1 MDYKNLNLLGIIAI
15 VGAILLIVGVFV
27 GWLSYTVGFHQCS
40 FSGWDIWSNK
50 NSIGDRISYG
60 YTPLLALI
68 CGIISLILMILP
80 TIMNVD
86 KFKTINDILGIVALV
101 LAIVVVIVGILW
113 YTQTVNS
120 SPSGLLPPTT
130 YKLTAV
136 YSIGAGFW
144 ITLFGAIITAVGGLM
159 PIVKNKLIP

>member
-27 GWLSYTVGFHQCS
+27 GWLSYTFGTQYS

-50 NSIGDRISYG
+50 NGISDRISYG

-68 CGIISLILMILP
+68 CGIISIILMILP

-86 KFKTINDILGIVALV
+86 KFKTINDILGIVALI

-120 SPSGLLPPTT
+120 SPSGWLPHTT

>member
-27 GWLSYTVGFHQCS
+27 GWLSYTFGTQYS

-50 NSIGDRISYG
+50 NGISDRISYG

-68 CGIISLILMILP
+68 CGIISIILMILP

-86 KFKTINDILGIVALV
+86 KFKTINDILGIVALI

-113 YTQTVNS
+113 YTQTVNY
-120 SPSGLLPPTT
+120 SPMGFPHPA
-130 YKLTAV
+130 YKLTAA

>member
-27 GWLSYTVGFHQCS
+27 GWLSYTVGIHQCS

-113 YTQTVNS
+113 YTQTINY
-120 SPSGLLPPTT
+120 SPWGIPHTC
-130 YKLTAV
+130 KLTAE